1 MESDEDGNNN
11 YTINF
16 DPDLDANIKKF
27 EEYLQMVV
35 DKGIINIRD
44 MNIEELTAV
53 HNMLAALRKAVNDVN
68 KAYSNRLT
76 QAITEIAEGSIAE
89 ISAKRDRPNLDDGI
103 KKVVGLLDNYANF
116 QMLDSR
122 SFFYNMGD
130 SSFKIHQAL
139 RDGLDIRTQKLQ
151 EAQAFFKDALSSF
164 TKKEIKEIIE
174 EAYDFDVT
182 GGKLHMTKAQIMSL
196 YELNK
201 REQGKEH
208 IYKGGIRP
216 TNTKNKRNPKPIMVN
231 QEDVLRI
238 VSTLS
243 NEEIKLADSIQ
254 KFLAKNCAAWGNEVT
269 MDMYGYK
276 KFVEEFYFPIT
287 SFDAQ
292 VNTNDN
298 NASNGADKASMF
310 TILNY
315 GMTKALTPNANNA
328 IDISNIFDVATKHIV
343 EMSNY
348 AGYAKPLSDAMRW
361 FNYRNRSTGE
371 SVKGSMYAKYENKGK
386 QYFVELIKD
395 INNQKAT
402 GDYGG
407 ELTSMLVSGAKTAS
421 IAANLSVVV
430 QQPTAY
436 VRASAVLNPD
446 ILMKGALVAITH
458 MKKSMAE
465 VKQYCPIA
473 YWKSQGYFDTSL
485 GKNINETITGIKS
498 KKDAVVE
505 ASMSLAGLMD
515 DVTWAAIWE
524 STKKWVQEN
533 HPDIAVDSQAFFDIA
548 SEKFRDVVDQTQVVD
563 TVLHRPMILRSKNAL
578 VKMSMA
584 FMSEPLKSA
593 NLVRNAALDIRNKKP
608 GAKHK
613 FVRALASSV
622 LANLAAAATKAI
634 IMALRDTGDDDW
646 LTKWLKSF
654 LDDAKNSLN
663 PLNIFP
669 VIKDII
675 SMLNGFDVE
684 RMDMTAVAGIVDFAQ
699 KVFDYAQK
707 DKLDDLFNLNTV
719 YTLTRY
725 LSQLTGVPVYN
736 VLRDVD
742 AFIDIFGDPIFRKPN
757 TSTSTRVQKLYD
769 AAMANDTEAFN
780 NVYNTLK
787 SEGKTQKEIE
797 SSLKSK
803 IIDDSRGN
811 AMFNELV
818 DKAAKERINGNISE
832 SVRIVK
838 ELASTTAL
846 SADFWKACVNA
857 RINKLNGRSEDREEL
872 ISTGISRE
880 LVDTMTD
887 DEVKEALKS
896 YQTESTSHTSDSL
909 TEDTG
914 TVSMYTA
921 NDLVKSIEDGDYNE
935 YSEMYQDML
944 EVKVTNLLMKAEQE
958 NKELTVDEAEEEA
971 RKSIKSSM
979 TDGLKKLIKS
989 LYNSDKAKYRELKKW
1004 LMKNLDYS
1012 SKTIEGWLTE
1022 KE

>member
-1 MESDEDGNNN
+1 
-11 YTINF
+11 
-16 DPDLDANIKKF
+16 
-27 EEYLQMVV
+27 
-35 DKGIINIRD
+35 
-44 MNIEELTAV
+44 
-53 HNMLAALRKAVNDVN
+53 
-68 KAYSNRLT
+68 
-76 QAITEIAEGSIAE
+76 
-89 ISAKRDRPNLDDGI
+89 
-103 KKVVGLLDNYANF
+103 
-116 QMLDSR
+116 
-122 SFFYNMGD
+122 
-130 SSFKIHQAL
+130 
-139 RDGLDIRTQKLQ
+139 
-151 EAQAFFKDALSSF
+151 
-164 TKKEIKEIIE
+164 
-174 EAYDFDVT
+174 
-182 GGKLHMTKAQIMSL
+182 
-196 YELNK
+196 
-201 REQGKEH
+201 
-208 IYKGGIRP
+208 
-216 TNTKNKRNPKPIMVN
+216 
-231 QEDVLRI
+231 
-238 VSTLS
+238 
-243 NEEIKLADSIQ
+243 
-254 KFLAKNCAAWGNEVT
+254 
-269 MDMYGYK
+269 
-276 KFVEEFYFPIT
+276 
-287 SFDAQ
+287 
-292 VNTNDN
+292 
-298 NASNGADKASMF
+298 
-310 TILNY
+310 
-315 GMTKALTPNANNA
+315 
-328 IDISNIFDVATKHIV
+328 
-343 EMSNY
+343 
-348 AGYAKPLSDAMRW
+348 MR
-361 FNYRNRSTGE
+361 Y
-371 SVKGSMYAKYENKGK
+371 
-386 QYFVELIKD
+386 
-395 INNQKAT
+395 
-402 GDYGG
+402 
-407 ELTSMLVSGAKTAS
+407 
-421 IAANLSVVV
+421 
-430 QQPTAY
+430 
-436 VRASAVLNPD
+436 
-446 ILMKGALVAITH
+446 
-458 MKKSMAE
+458 
-465 VKQYCPIA
+465 
-473 YWKSQGYFDTSL
+473 
-485 GKNINETITGIKS
+485 
-498 KKDAVVE
+498 
-505 ASMSLAGLMD
+505 
-515 DVTWAAIWE
+515 
-524 STKKWVQEN
+524 
-533 HPDIAVDSQAFFDIA
+533 
-548 SEKFRDVVDQTQVVD
+548 
-563 TVLHRPMILRSKNAL
+563 
-578 VKMSMA
+578 
-584 FMSEPLKSA
+584 
-593 NLVRNAALDIRNKKP
+593 KKP

-646 LTKWLKSF
+646 LTKWLNSF

-684 RMDMTAVAGIVDFAQ
+684 RMDMTAVAGIVDFAK

-757 TSTSTRVQKLYD
+757 KSTSTRVQKLYD
-769 AAMANDTEAFN
+769 AAMANDTQAFN

-811 AMFNELV
+811 SMFNELV

-838 ELASTTAL
+838 ELADTTAL

-880 LVDTMTD
+880 LVDTMSD

-896 YQTESTSHTSDSL
+896 YQTESISNTSDSL

-958 NKELTVDEAEEEA
+958 NKELTVDEAEEKA

-1012 SKTIEGWLTE
+1012 SKTIDSWLTE